1 MKERIQKI
9 ISARGVASRRKAEE
23 MILSGR
29 VACNGIPCT
38 LGDTADPELDTI
50 TVDGAPIPM
59 EGERV
64 YIMLNKPR
72 GFVTTLSDEKGR
84 KNAAQLVADCGKRV
98 YPVGRLDKF
107 LCDSGVGTRSQVK
120 IILKSGRVTVDG
132 RVEKDN
138 ARKIDPDKQV
148 ICLDGESL
156 GGKHR
161 VVLMLNKPAG
171 YVTATE
177 DKNDKTVMELL
188 PQEYRHL
195 DLKPVGRLDKA
206 TEGLL
211 LFTNDGGFANG
222 LMHPKHEVNKTY
234 SVTVLD
240 YSPEGFEKLKQP
252 ITIDGYT
259 VHAPEVSLKTQHGGK
274 AELLVTIH
282 EGRNRQVRR
291 MCAAAGMR
299 VIRLVRIREGGL
311 SLGDLPKGRWRYLTD
326 EEIQSLK
333 E

>member
-1 MKERIQKI
+1 MKVRIQKI
-9 ISARGVASRRKAEE
+9 ISARGVASRRKSEE

-50 TVDGAPIPM
+50 TVDGTPIPM

-98 YPVGRLDKF
+98 YPVGRLDM
-107 LCDSGVGTRSQVK
+107 DS
-120 IILKSGRVTVDG
+120 
-132 RVEKDN
+132 
-138 ARKIDPDKQV
+138 
-148 ICLDGESL
+148 
-156 GGKHR
+156 
-161 VVLMLNKPAG
+161 
-171 YVTATE
+171 
-177 DKNDKTVMELL
+177 
-188 PQEYRHL
+188 
-195 DLKPVGRLDKA
+195 
-206 TEGLL
+206 EGLL
-211 LFTNDGGFANG
+211 LFTNDGTFANE

-240 YSPEGFEKLKQP
+240 YSPDGLEKLKRP

-259 VHAPEVSLKTQHGGK
+259 IRTPEVSLKTQHGGK

-282 EGRNRQVRR
+282 EGRNRLVRR

-299 VIRLVRIREGGL
+299 VIRLVRIREGAL
-311 SLGDLPKGRWRYLTD
+311 SLGDLPKGRWRYLTE

-333 E
+333 A